1 MPAPPSSGRRPKVD
15 GEATVQG
22 VDQYQPENAVAKMLP
37 VQVVAQR
44 AGFYGNVR
52 RSVGDKFMITDISR
66 LGKWMK
72 LV

>member
-22 VDQYQPENAVAKMLP
+22 VDQPENAVAKMPP